1 MDDFWNKRYSDSE
14 HAYGEEPNEYFRQ
27 KLELLKPGKLSLPA
41 EGEGRNAVYAASKGW
56 EVTAVDSSIEGQSK
70 ALNLATRKSVEIKYI
85 VSPLEEFSFPE
96 NAFDAVALI
105 YGHFK
110 SNVRKHIHS
119 SILKSMKAEGHL
131 IMEVFSKEQ
140 LQNSSGGPKDID
152 MLNSLDEIRSD
163 FEQLEIIEL
172 KETTI
177 GLNEGQYHN
186 GEAKVIRLFG
196 KKSAI

>member
-1 MDDFWNKRYSDSE
+1 MDDFWDKRYSDSE
-14 HAYGEEPNEYFRQ
+14 YAYGEEPNEYFRQ
-27 KLELLKPGKLSLPA
+27 KLELLKPGKLLLPA

-56 EVTAVDSSIEGQSK
+56 EVTAVDSSSEGQSK
-70 ALNLATRKSVEIKYI
+70 ALNLALKKSVEIKYI
-85 VSPLEEFSFPE
+85 VSPLEEFVFPE
-96 NAFDAVALI
+96 NTFDAVALI

-110 SNVRKHIHS
+110 SDLRKQIHI
-119 SILKSMKAEGHL
+119 SILKSLKAEGHL

-140 LQNSSGGPKDID
+140 LQNPSGGPKNID

-163 FEQLEIIEL
+163 FEQLKIIEL

-177 GLNEGQYHN
+177 DLKEGQYHK

-196 KKSAI
+196 KIIF